1 MRPFTLRKSTC
12 IIYRGKVRY
21 NFIQFRTRLFLFQA
35 FVATSLG
42 TVGGFNRFK
51 FRHRQG
57 GDKKEATLLH
67 PPLASSPLRDTPEAD
82 AVMGD
87 ALNRARKGRKGKRR
101 RRKRK
106 KTVPRKVT
114 PKEQRTKSQPERCA
128 YFFAK
133 RDEKSFSFL
142 PIRFFLQERRFEE
155 EDLRRP
161 IRLAPERGRDK
172 GGGGA
177 ERRSGKDGKD
187 TNSGACAC
195 FYFHSLICSLLS
207 GNTESLENKGGEG
220 GGGRRNKRGQPQHCL
235 PTKDL
240 ESPLRNH

>member
-1 MRPFTLRKSTC
+1 M
-12 IIYRGKVRY
+12 
-21 NFIQFRTRLFLFQA
+21 FQA

-57 GDKKEATLLH
+57 GHKNN
-67 PPLASSPLRDTPEAD
+67 PPFASSPLRETPEAD
-82 AVMGD
+82 AVMED
-87 ALNRARKGRKGKRR
+87 ALNRARKGKRRRR

-114 PKEQRTKSQPERCA
+114 PKEQRTKSPPEKCVLN
-128 YFFAK
+128 FFEK
-133 RDEKSFSFL
+133 RDEKSFSFI

-161 IRLAPERGRDK
+161 IRLAPEGGRDK

-177 ERRSGKDGKD
+177 ERRRGKDGKD
-187 TNSGACAC
+187 ANSGACAC
-195 FYFHSLICSLLS
+195 SSYFHSLICSLLS
-207 GNTESLENKGGEG
+207 GNTESLENKGGG
-220 GGGRRNKRGQPQHCL
+220 GGRRRNKRGQPQQFL

>member
-1 MRPFTLRKSTC
+1 M
-12 IIYRGKVRY
+12 
-21 NFIQFRTRLFLFQA
+21 FQA

-57 GDKKEATLLH
+57 GDKKN

-82 AVMGD
+82 AVMED

-114 PKEQRTKSQPERCA
+114 PKEQRTKSPPERCA

-133 RDEKSFSFL
+133 RDEKSFSFI
-142 PIRFFLQERRFEE
+142 PIRFFCRKEGSKRRISAVPS
-155 EDLRRP
+155 DLRR
-161 IRLAPERGRDK
+161 REDATKAEEGLK
-172 GGGGA
+172 GDA
-177 ERRSGKDGKD
+177 GKMVKIQIPALVY
-187 TNSGACAC
+187 ACS
-195 FYFHSLICSLLS
+195 YFHNLICSLLS
-207 GNTESLENKGGEG
+207 GNTESLENKGGR
-220 GGGRRNKRGQPQHCL
+220 GGGRRNKRGQPQHFL